1 MHESP
6 RDRSAGAVLE
16 RYIDEYAE
24 AGRPGLVRFVLEHPG
39 RSVAAWRGLSR
50 LPMVTA
56 DLGRSAEAD
65 SMRQLLRRPGTPGL
79 RAWHSLTTTLDVPA
93 DGADY
98 SAGAAKQ
105 TLRRKVR
112 AAERAGVTWRRLSS
126 RDELATLVARGDAHE
141 RVNPRRQYRNA
152 NPVNADAL
160 DVDLALAAYAADGR
174 PILLAVIPVAG
185 QWALLRYLRTLEA
198 SDEASVARYLMT
210 KVVVEELAALGVRH
224 LVDSVH
230 PVTLPNGLRHFQRMV
245 GYRLIRLRVSPR
257 AEDATA
263 PLRQTDAFP
272 AHR

>member
-1 MHESP
+1 MAAS
-6 RDRSAGAVLE
+6 VLS
-16 RYIDEYAE
+16 
-24 AGRPGLVRFVLEHPG
+24 GRP
-39 RSVAAWRGLSR
+39 A
-50 LPMVTA
+50 
-56 DLGRSAEAD
+56 
-65 SMRQLLRRPGTPGL
+65 
-79 RAWHSLTTTLDVPA
+79 RA
-93 DGADY
+93 
-98 SAGAAKQ
+98 
-105 TLRRKVR
+105 
-112 AAERAGVTWRRLSS
+112 
-126 RDELATLVARGDAHE
+126 VARGDAHE

-210 KVVVEELAALGVRH
+210 KVVVEELAALGAPSR
-224 LVDSVH
+224 
-230 PVTLPNGLRHFQRMV
+230 GQRAPGHASERAPALHGMV

-263 PLRQTDAFP
+263 PLRQTDAFL